1 MRHPR
6 TAAFT
11 ASLITGL
18 ALAAPAAQAAPA
30 TVNWQKPTNAS
41 VAINQGE
48 AVTWN
53 VVESGHNID
62 VVSGPESWKSTS
74 GKDPQ
79 GAQVTHVF
87 NAPGTY
93 TFICDYHSNMQG
105 TITVAKAAAQ
115 PGQPGQPAP
124 APGQPT
130 PAPGG
135 GAQQPT
141 TGGPAGPAGDA
152 TASKVDAAAPTV
164 KKVSVS
170 RSALRVRLS
179 EAAKLTV
186 RYRKAGAKKVSKKVV
201 AGRRGTNVI
210 KLGKLMRNGRY
221 SVSVVATDA
230 AGNASKALRLT
241 VRR

>member
-6 TAAFT
+6 AAALT

-18 ALAAPAAQAAPA
+18 ALAAPAAHAAPA
-30 TVNWQKPTNAS
+30 TIDWQEPSNTNS
-41 VAINQGE
+41 AINQGE
-48 AVTWN
+48 SVTWN

-74 GKDPQ
+74 GKDAK
-79 GAQVTHVF
+79 GTQVTHVF
-87 NAPGTY
+87 NTPGTY
-93 TFICDYHSNMQG
+93 NFICDYHSGMKG
-105 TITVAKAAAQ
+105 TITVAKAAPQ
-115 PGQPGQPAP
+115 PQPGQPAP

-135 GAQQPT
+135 GSQQPT
-141 TGGPAGPAGDA
+141 TGPAGPAGEA
-152 TASKVDAAAPTV
+152 TASSVDAAAPTV
-164 KKVSVS
+164 KKLSVS
-170 RSALRVRLS
+170 RSALRLRLS
-179 EAAKLTV
+179 EASKLTV

-221 SVSVVATDA
+221 SVSIVATDA

>member
-11 ASLITGL
+11 ASLITGI
-18 ALAAPAAQAAPA
+18 ALAAPAAHAAPA
-30 TVNWQKPTNAS
+30 TIDWQKPTDANVS
-41 VAINQGE
+41 VNQGE

-53 VVESGHNID
+53 VVEGGHNID
-62 VVSGPESWKSTS
+62 VVSGPETFRSTT
-74 GKDPQ
+74 GKDPAGTQ
-79 GAQVTHVF
+79 FNHVF
-87 NAPGTY
+87 NTPGTY
-93 TFICDYHSNMQG
+93 QFICDYHSNMKG
-105 TITVAKAAAQ
+105 TITVVKAAAQ
-115 PGQPGQPAP
+115 PGGSGQPAP

-135 GAQQPT
+135 GSAQPT

-152 TASKVDAAAPTV
+152 SAASVDGAAPTL

-179 EAAKLTV
+179 EASKLTV
-186 RYRKAGAKKVSKKVV
+186 RYRKAGAKKVSKRVV
-201 AGRRGTNVI
+201 AGKRGTNVI
-210 KLGKLMRNGRY
+210 KLSNLSKGRY

-230 AGNASKALRLT
+230 AGNVSKALRLT